1 LIRFDNKAVRIG
13 RLLEIMDMIG
23 GLVSYRH
30 CFGSFKKNNSFTLVT
45 GSVQS
50 L

>member
-1 LIRFDNKAVRIG
+1 MKFTKKHVRIG
-13 RLLEIMDMIG
+13 RLLEIMDMIA

-30 CFGSFKKNNSFTLVT
+30 CFGSFRKPNPFTLVT

-50 L
+50 F